1 MIFMSNSKYKYM
13 RKNSD
18 DKHEF
23 LELQDKM
30 LEIMYNIHD
39 FCVKNGIEY
48 CLMGG
53 SVLGARR
60 HGGFI
65 PWDDDMDIFMT
76 AVNYDKFR
84 KLFNGTKAFPNYHLQ
99 EWGLTDGMI
108 TIAKVRDSNTTYIE
122 SELKNWKINQ
132 GIFIDIF
139 ILHVAPNNK
148 LLQYRQCFWAKYVV
162 CKSLANKNYVKR
174 RGAVSILMK
183 LLRMFPE
190 KFLIKY
196 GLKQVY
202 KYQYKNTNYYCN
214 FLGKAG
220 FKKGLY
226 KKECF
231 LPYRLAKFETVKLY
245 VPAKIDDFLK
255 CRFGDYMKIPSADR
269 IKWEQHAEFWD
280 TKNSYKTIVG
290 DSLADESKLM

>member
-1 MIFMSNSKYKYM
+1 MKKRIKYKYM
-13 RKNSD
+13 RPDID
-18 DKHEF
+18 DKHGF

-30 LEIMYNIHD
+30 LEIMVKIND
-39 FCVKNGIEY
+39 FCQKNDIEY

-53 SVLGARR
+53 SALGAKR

-76 AVNYDKFR
+76 ADNYDKFR
-84 KLFNGTKAFPNYHLQ
+84 KLFKETKELPNYHLQ

-122 SELKNWKINQ
+122 SELKDWKINQ

-148 LLQYRQCFWAKYVV
+148 LLQYHQYFWAKYVV

-183 LLRMFPE
+183 ILKMFPE
-190 KFLIKY
+190 KFLIKH

-202 KYQYKNTNYYCN
+202 KYRDKNTQYYCN

-226 KKECF
+226 KKKWF
-231 LPYRLAKFETVKLY
+231 IPYKLIKFENVELY
-245 VPAKIDDFLK
+245 GPSKIDDFLK
-255 CRFGDYMKIPSADR
+255 CRFGDYMKIPSPER

-280 TKNSYKTIVG
+280 TKNSYKNIIG
-290 DSLADESKLM
+290 DSVIDESKLM